1 MATSS
6 QLQTLCIVRLSALGD
21 VVLVLPLIRA
31 LQAHSPSTRITW
43 VIGKGAYPLVAGLA
57 DEGIEFVV
65 IDKPRRIADYLDLRR
80 RLKGRTFDALL
91 CLQASWRANWLYPCI
106 SARRKIGY
114 SADRARDFQ
123 RFFVKEHISGHRPHL
138 VDGFLQFAE
147 HLGLPKPLRA
157 EWRLPVDK
165 AAAEWAAASLPK
177 EGFVAV
183 SPCASKAERDWP
195 VERHCEVIRSILE
208 RKQGPVVLLG
218 GNSEREKQVAAT
230 IEKEVSSQT
239 GLINLVGATSLPR
252 LVAALSHAKALIAP
266 DTGAVHMANALG
278 RPVVGLYAV
287 APAHRTG
294 PYSRSEYCVDVF
306 DRGVRELLGKDPARI
321 PWSQR
326 VHDPRAMSLISV
338 DEVLARLE
346 LALHRD

>member
-1 MATSS
+1 M
-6 QLQTLCIVRLSALGD
+6 V
-21 VVLVLPLIRA
+21 PLIRA

-43 VIGKGAYPLVAGLA
+43 VIGKGAYPLVSGLA
-57 DEGIEFVV
+57 DEGVEFVV
-65 IDKPRRIADYLDLRR
+65 IDKPRRIGDYLDLRR
-80 RLKGRTFDALL
+80 RLAGRTFDALL

-138 VDGFLQFAE
+138 VDGFLQFGQQV
-147 HLGLPKPLRA
+147 GLPNNLQA

-165 AAAEWAAASLPK
+165 AASEWADNTLPAA
-177 EGFVAV
+177 GFVAV

-195 VERHCEVIRSILE
+195 VDRYCSVIRTLLA
-208 RKQGPVVLLG
+208 RKRGPVVLLG
-218 GNSEREKQVAAT
+218 GNSEREKHMAAT
-230 IEKEVSSQT
+230 IVRDVASPT
-239 GLINLVGATSLPR
+239 GLVNLVGATSLPR
-252 LVAALSHAKALIAP
+252 LVAALSRAKALLAP
-266 DTGAVHMANALG
+266 DTGAVHIANALG

-294 PYSRSEYCVDVF
+294 PYSNSEYCVDVF
-306 DRGVRELLGKDPARI
+306 ERGVRELLGKDPARI

-338 DEVLARLE
+338 EAVLDKLD
-346 LALHRD
+346 LALGVD